1 MKPVLLYE
9 LSGAQAIMK
18 SIVAIFL
25 LLTSTSYCE
34 DKRLGPPAE
43 PLKGRYWDQAFLP
56 TAAYGSYNSFIKRPD
71 GKLELWNNTIG
82 DGPEDGLARF
92 IGTSPTEWGAPEIV
106 VPHNIIND
114 VFDKDGKPSV
124 IRRYTRPSVL
134 YHEKDGY
141 FLVPHV
147 SDGYPPRQGSVYP
160 ALIASKTGN
169 PGSWVYHGKLRGE
182 IEEFW
187 PGKNSRW
194 ADGRGLFYQPD
205 FTELNTKEPTKNRFL
220 FFSNQYPGQ
229 GCLAL
234 LYSADGKE
242 WHFYR
247 SEGNIVNLLPEPLR
261 TRSMI
266 FPHVMRAGKHGWYA
280 WISEKWPPEAIW
292 RIHSMDGMTWKLFG
306 EQPEVVR
313 PKDVTI
319 KTLCAWYDETADL
332 LHGYV
337 SVWEKVGD
345 DINYRL
351 YHSSS
356 RQFSIGSD

>member
-1 MKPVLLYE
+1 
-9 LSGAQAIMK
+9 MK